1 MWLLPVFSG
10 LCGIAIRV
18 FYRFEV
24 QGPSPPRSG
33 PLLLVANHPNSLVDP
48 ALVTAAANRPVRFLA
63 KAPLFTHPLVGW
75 LVRGSGAI
83 PVYRRSDDPTLT
95 SRNQE
100 MFAAAFAALSEGAA
114 IGIFPEGLSHSH
126 PSLADLR
133 TGSARIALGFATRSA
148 EPLEVVPTGLVLRDK
163 GRFRSDA
170 LVVHGEPVEWA
181 DLESRGEEDVEAVQ
195 ELTRRL
201 GEALQEVTINL
212 ESWEDQPLVEGA
224 QSIWAAEVE
233 PDGDEEDRLARI
245 QVSASILRH
254 VRRDPDPQSLALARE
269 VTTHCRRLQRLGME
283 PGDLGARVDLRSALR
298 WTANR
303 VVWLGPPATLLALS
317 GFLLYLI
324 PYHVTGL
331 LARATKPPAT
341 QRSTY
346 QILIGALIYTLWIV
360 LVAVGVGTWLGF
372 GWGALTFVLL
382 PAIGIVGLWIRER
395 WRGYWD
401 DMRRFFLIRSRFDL
415 VRQLQERQRD
425 LAVKLD
431 RLAQGWKGDA

>member
-1 MWLLPVFSG
+1 
-10 LCGIAIRV
+10 
-18 FYRFEV
+18 
-24 QGPSPPRSG
+24 
-33 PLLLVANHPNSLVDP
+33 
-48 ALVTAAANRPVRFLA
+48 
-63 KAPLFTHPLVGW
+63 
-75 LVRGSGAI
+75 
-83 PVYRRSDDPTLT
+83 
-95 SRNQE
+95 
-100 MFAAAFAALSEGAA
+100 
-114 IGIFPEGLSHSH
+114 
-126 PSLADLR
+126 
-133 TGSARIALGFATRSA
+133 
-148 EPLEVVPTGLVLRDK
+148 VPTGLVLRDK

-170 LVVHGEPVEWA
+170 LVVHGEPIEWA
-181 DLESRGEEDVEAVQ
+181 DLDSRGEEDVEAVQ

-201 GEALQEVTINL
+201 GEALQDVTINL

-224 QSIWAAEVE
+224 QSIWAAEIE

-245 QVSASILRH
+245 QVSASILRQ
-254 VRRDPDPQSLALARE
+254 VRRDPDPQSLALVRE
-269 VTTHCRRLQRLGME
+269 VMTHCRRLQRLGME